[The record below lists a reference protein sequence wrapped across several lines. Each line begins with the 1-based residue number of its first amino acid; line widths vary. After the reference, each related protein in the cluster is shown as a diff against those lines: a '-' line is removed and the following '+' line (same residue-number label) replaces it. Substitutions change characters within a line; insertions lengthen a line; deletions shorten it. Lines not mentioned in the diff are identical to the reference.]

1 MRSQRDGGLSA
12 ITQVKVFSPEMFLF
26 ALGQGFHVPETS
38 IAACANGE
46 HDGDVP
52 GSQSMAGNRT
62 VCIGTWESRIAP
74 DRSFQQVEEARRKYG
89 VTAVGLT
96 HIRGVVGV
104 MPGVFRASGT
114 LEGVSGRTQRDAGA
128 MH

>member
-12 ITQVKVFSPEMFLF
+12 ITQMKVFSPEMFLL
-26 ALGQGFHVPETS
+26 AQGQGFHVPETS
-38 IAACANGE
+38 IAACAHGE

-74 DRSFQQVEEARRKYG
+74 DRSFQQVEEARREYG

-96 HIRGVVGV
+96 HSRGVGGV
-104 MPGVFRASGT
+104 MSVEFRGSGT
-114 LEGVSGRTQRDAGA
+114 LEGVSGKAQRDAGA